1 VAGASLVLALTS
13 WLMAIIRG
21 DEIIKG
27 WVIMSIGMVL
37 ISVSLCYSLMA
48 RWFSRVLLNIIN
60 PMSFKQGIITYGI
73 RRVGDIN

>member
-21 DEIIKG
+21 DEIIRG
-27 WVIMSIGMVL
+27 WVIISIGIVL
-37 ISVSLCYSLMA
+37 ISVSLCYSLIA
-48 RWFSRVLLNIIN
+48 RWFSKVLLNVIN
-60 PMSFKQGIITYGI
+60 PISFKQGIITCGI